1 MLFKMLGIERAWVM
15 HSGEDIPKP
24 RQLFVTQ
31 SRVLAGKVEEY
42 FLKLL
47 DSLATASLTP
57 REIAKLVKEKQSQN
71 EDGVLI
77 DLDDDTRWR
86 NDLPERFSQLED
98 RHFPLFITFDKVG
111 SRVFLD
117 RVDIYQLC
125 WEQLCKLLEAD
136 MFYTSKETD
145 FADSPSNGKDLTGGL
160 AGWYNP
166 WARSIVTFEIFRS
179 EYWPRF
185 PQSLTKGLGT
195 LRCTIY
201 FV

>member
-47 DSLATASLTP
+47 ESLATASLSP
-57 REIAKLVKEKQSQN
+57 REIAKLAKEKHSHH
-71 EDGVLI
+71 EDGGLV
-77 DLDDDTRWR
+77 DLDDDTNWR

-98 RHFPLFITFDKVG
+98 QHFPLFITFDGVRP
-111 SRVFLD
+111 SRLP
-117 RVDIYQLC
+117 YL
-125 WEQLCKLLEAD
+125 
-136 MFYTSKETD
+136 
-145 FADSPSNGKDLTGGL
+145 
-160 AGWYNP
+160 
-166 WARSIVTFEIFRS
+166 
-179 EYWPRF
+179 
-185 PQSLTKGLGT
+185 
-195 LRCTIY
+195 

>member
-1 MLFKMLGIERAWVM
+1 MLYLRRKTTTMLFKMLGIERSWGM

-71 EDGVLI
+71 EDGLLI

-98 RHFPLFITFDKVG
+98 RHFPLFITFDKAG

-117 RVDIYQLC
+117 RVDIDQLR
-125 WEQLCKLLEAD
+125 WE
-136 MFYTSKETD
+136 
-145 FADSPSNGKDLTGGL
+145 
-160 AGWYNP
+160 
-166 WARSIVTFEIFRS
+166 
-179 EYWPRF
+179 
-185 PQSLTKGLGT
+185 
-195 LRCTIY
+195 
-201 FV
+201 

>member
-15 HSGEDIPKP
+15 HSSEDIPKP

-71 EDGVLI
+71 EDGLLI

-98 RHFPLFITFDKVG
+98 RHFPLFITFDKAG

-117 RVDIYQLC
+117 RVDIDQLR
-125 WEQLCKLLEAD
+125 WE
-136 MFYTSKETD
+136 
-145 FADSPSNGKDLTGGL
+145 
-160 AGWYNP
+160 
-166 WARSIVTFEIFRS
+166 
-179 EYWPRF
+179 
-185 PQSLTKGLGT
+185 
-195 LRCTIY
+195 
-201 FV
+201 